1 MRSAECG
8 VRNGRRSGGLGNSAF
23 RIPRSAFEAPSLRL
37 GALGLQ
43 FPHRFTAQAVQ
54 LADGQQNIAGQGV
67 LQLAQFERCAAQAT
81 KLLAQALGRE
91 RLLFSPVERHRRV
104 EADHMPELVA
114 RDEGERL
121 ADQAMHFHQNWAL
134 ESRCV
139 ALVTLPQPTVQL
151 GIARFPDLVPNVK
164 APEVDVPPPEAE
176 FSSLA
181 RLTLSLS
188 PFG

>member
-43 FPHRFTAQAVQ
+43 FPHRLTAQAVQ

-91 RLLFSPVERHRRV
+91 RLLFGLGERHCRV
-104 EADHMPELVA
+104 EADHVAEVIA

-121 ADQAMHFHQNWAL
+121 ADQAMRFHQNWTL
-134 ESRCV
+134 EPRCV
-139 ALVTLPQPTVQL
+139 TLVTLPQATVQL
-151 GIARFPDLVPNVK
+151 GVAGLPDLVPNMN
-164 APEVDVPPPEAE
+164 ASEVDVPPPKAE

-181 RLTLSLS
+181 RLTLSL
-188 PFG
+188 